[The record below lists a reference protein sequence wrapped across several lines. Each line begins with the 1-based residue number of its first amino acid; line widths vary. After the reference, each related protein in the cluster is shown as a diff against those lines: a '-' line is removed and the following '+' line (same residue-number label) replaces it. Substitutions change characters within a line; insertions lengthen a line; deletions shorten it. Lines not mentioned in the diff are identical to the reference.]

1 MTTTVNASHESEARA
16 FLEEVLKERVSGD
29 LADYLKSGVVLC
41 KMINALKPGTIT
53 KINAGKMPF
62 MQMENIGAYIQGCK
76 KLGIPEQYL
85 FVTVDLFEGKNMA
98 QVILNINTV
107 KREMG
112 FGFEKTS
119 KPEIRGTDLGFEKE
133 PIESHVQITKS
144 AEPVAM
150 QSDIKRTG
158 SAYRAGQE
166 DITEAKPCTVCN
178 RPITTGCISA
188 CGQYWHTSCFVCK
201 KCGIV
206 KLSDKKYFEHQKKPY
221 CEKCI
226 LILLPQNKIHAQTA
240 DKGFQF

>member
-1 MTTTVNASHESEARA
+1 MTTTVTQAHETEARS
-16 FLEEVLKERVSGD
+16 FLEDILKEKVSGD
-29 LADYLKSGVVLC
+29 LQEYLKSGVALC
-41 KMINALKPGTIT
+41 KMINALKPGTIS
-53 KINAGKMPF
+53 KINNGKMPF
-62 MQMENIGAYIQGCK
+62 VQMENIGAYIQACK
-76 KLGIPEQYL
+76 KLGIPEHYL

-119 KPEIRGTDLGFEKE
+119 KPEIHGVELGFEKQ
-133 PIESHVQITKS
+133 PIESIQITKS
-144 AEPVAM
+144 AEPVAV
-150 QSDIKRTG
+150 QTDIKRVG

-166 DITEAKPCTVCN
+166 DLTEAKICNACN

-188 CGQYWHTSCFVCK
+188 CAVYWHTNCFTCK

-226 LILLPQNKIHAQTA
+226 LILLPQQKVHAQTA